1 VTVATVA
8 ILGAGAMGSALAT
21 PAAGAGNRVRLWG
34 TWLDGDLLGE
44 LRAGRPHPRTG
55 VPLAPGVGLHDAGDL
70 AAALDGADL
79 VAVAISSDG
88 VLEVVRRAAA
98 GLVPGTPLLLCTK
111 GFGRGPGGAVDLLPP
126 LVAAALG
133 PLEAA
138 CPVVAVGGPCKA
150 NEVAAGR
157 PTAAV
162 FAGADEAVVASC
174 AQALTTPAY
183 RVACSGD
190 LPGVEAAAATK
201 NVYAIA
207 VGICHG
213 LTEAGGEPWHD
224 LAAATFTQGVAE
236 MRRLAVAVGG
246 REETVLG
253 LAGLGDL
260 EVTSL
265 SGRNRVFGA
274 RVGRG
279 EPPADA
285 LAAMAAAGQ
294 TVEGVPAARLARD
307 LAVRVG
313 LDPPGDLPLLEAVNR
328 ILDGAPDPAALVAE
342 AVLPTPGPPPAR
354 MRWPAGGR
362 PGAGSPAAGTR
373 SGR

>member
-1 VTVATVA
+1 VSPATIT

-34 TWLDGDLLGE
+34 TWLDDELLAE

-79 VAVAISSDG
+79 VALAISSDG
-88 VLEVVRRAAA
+88 VLEVARRAAA
-98 GLVPGTPLLLCTK
+98 ALVPGTPLLLCTK
-111 GFGRGPGGAVDLLPP
+111 GFGRRPGGAVDLLPP
-126 LVAAALG
+126 LLAAVLPG
-133 PLEAA
+133 A

-162 FAGADEAVVASC
+162 FAGADQAMVAGC
-174 AQALTTPAY
+174 AGALTTPAY
-183 RVACSGD
+183 RVACSDD
-190 LPGVEAAAATK
+190 LAGVEAAAATK

-207 VGICHG
+207 VGVCHG

-224 LAAATFTQGVAE
+224 LAAAIFTQAVAE
-236 MRRLAVAVGG
+236 MRHLAVALGG
-246 REETVLG
+246 RQETVLG
-253 LAGLGDL
+253 LAGMGDL

-274 RVGRG
+274 RIGRG
-279 EPPADA
+279 QPPGQA

-294 TVEGVPAARLARD
+294 TVEGVPAARLALE
-307 LAVRVG
+307 LAGQRE
-313 LDPPGDLPLLEAVNR
+313 LDLPLLAAVNR
-328 ILDGAPDPAALVAE
+328 VLDGAPDSAAELAA
-342 AVLPTPGPPPAR
+342 AVLPSA
-354 MRWPAGGR
+354 
-362 PGAGSPAAGTR
+362 
-373 SGR
+373 

>member
-1 VTVATVA
+1 VATVT

-21 PAAGAGNRVRLWG
+21 PAVAAGNRVRLWG
-34 TWLDGDLLGE
+34 TWLDGDILAA

-55 VPLAPGVGLHDAGDL
+55 VPVDPRVELRDAGGL
-70 AAALDGADL
+70 GGALDGADL

-88 VLEVVRRAAA
+88 VLEVVRRAAD
-98 GLVPGTPLLLCTK
+98 GLPPGTPLLLCTK
-111 GFGRGPGGAVDLLPP
+111 GFGRRADGRVGLLPD

-133 PLEAA
+133 DRLAGS

-162 FAGADEAVVASC
+162 FAGRDGGAVSLGAR
-174 AQALTTPAY
+174 ALATPAY
-183 RVACSGD
+183 RIERGD
-190 LPGVEAAAATK
+190 DLDGVEAAAATK
-201 NVYAIA
+201 NIYAIA

-224 LAAATFTQGVAE
+224 LAAATFTQAVAE
-236 MRRLAVAVGG
+236 MRRLAVALGG
-246 REETVLG
+246 RGETVLG
-253 LAGLGDL
+253 LAGMGDL

-265 SGRNRVFGA
+265 SGRNRALGA

-279 EPPADA
+279 DPPAEA
-285 LAAMAAAGQ
+285 LAAMTAAGQ

-307 LAVRVG
+307 LVAQLGRAG
-313 LDPPGDLPLLEAVNR
+313 AELPLLAAVNR
-328 ILDGAPDPAALVAE
+328 VLDGEPDPAALLAA
-342 AVLPTPGPPPAR
+342 AVLPTGPPNP
-354 MRWPAGGR
+354 
-362 PGAGSPAAGTR
+362 
-373 SGR
+373 

>member
-1 VTVATVA
+1 VSPAAVT

-21 PAAGAGNRVRLWG
+21 PVAGAGNRVRLWG
-34 TWLDGDLLGE
+34 TWLDGELLAE

-55 VPLAPGVGLHDAGDL
+55 APLPPGVGLHDPGDL

-79 VAVAISSDG
+79 VAVAISSEG

-98 GLVPGTPLLLCTK
+98 ALAPGTPLLLCTK
-111 GFGRGPGGAVDLLPP
+111 GFGRRPDGAVELLPP
-126 LVAAALG
+126 LVSAALG
-133 PLEAA
+133 PLGAA

-162 FAGADEAVVASC
+162 FAGPGQAVVAGC
-174 AQALTTPAY
+174 ARALTTPAY
-183 RVACSGD
+183 RVACSED
-190 LPGVEAAAATK
+190 LAGVEAAAATK

-207 VGICHG
+207 VGVCHG
-213 LTEAGGEPWHD
+213 LTEAGGEPWRD
-224 LAAATFTQGVAE
+224 LAAATFTQAVAE
-236 MRRLAVAVGG
+236 MRRLAAALGG
-246 REETVLG
+246 RQETVLG

-279 EPPADA
+279 EPPDRA

-294 TVEGVPAARLARD
+294 TVEGVPAARLALE
-307 LAVRVG
+307 LASALGVG
-313 LDPPGDLPLLEAVNR
+313 GLPLLAAVNR
-328 ILDGAPDPAALVAE
+328 VLDGAPGPAAELAA
-342 AVLPTPGPPPAR
+342 AVLPG
-354 MRWPAGGR
+354 
-362 PGAGSPAAGTR
+362 
-373 SGR
+373 

>member
-1 VTVATVA
+1 MATVA

-21 PAAGAGNRVRLWG
+21 PAAAAGNRVRLWG
-34 TWLDGDLLGE
+34 TWLDGELLAE

-55 VPLAPGVGLHDAGDL
+55 VPADPRVELHDAGAL

-98 GLVPGTPLLLCTK
+98 ALAPGTPLLLCTK
-111 GFGRGPGGAVDLLPP
+111 GFGRHPGGAVDLLPP
-126 LVAAALG
+126 LVSAALG
-133 PLEAA
+133 PLAAA

-162 FAGADEAVVASC
+162 FAGPDQAVVTRC
-174 AQALTTPAY
+174 ARALTTPAY
-183 RVACSGD
+183 RVACSDD
-190 LPGVEAAAATK
+190 LAGVEAAAATK

-207 VGICHG
+207 VGVCHG

-224 LAAATFTQGVAE
+224 LAAAAFAQAVGE
-236 MRRLAVAVGG
+236 MRRLAAALGG

-265 SGRNRVFGA
+265 SGRNRVFGNA
-274 RVGRG
+274 GDDLILDFTHVRTYVSGGAGIDTIDATLDNVGHNPY
-279 EPPADA
+279 EPD
-285 LAAMAAAGQ
+285 
-294 TVEGVPAARLARD
+294 D
-307 LAVRVG
+307 LAGGEG
-313 LDPPGDLPLLEAVNR
+313 LDSATVNR
-328 ILDGAPDPAALVAE
+328 IDRLSTIEQVTYAD
-342 AVLPTPGPPPAR
+342 
-354 MRWPAGGR
+354 
-362 PGAGSPAAGTR
+362 
-373 SGR
+373 

>member
-1 VTVATVA
+1 MATVT

-21 PAAGAGNRVRLWG
+21 PAAAAGNRVRLWG
-34 TWLDGDLLGE
+34 TWLDGGLLAE

-55 VPLAPGVGLHDAGDL
+55 VPVDPRVELHDAGRL
-70 AAALDGADL
+70 APALWGSDL
-79 VAVAISSDG
+79 VAVAISSEG

-98 GLVPGTPLLLCTK
+98 ALAPGTPLLLCTK
-111 GFGRGPGGAVDLLPP
+111 GFGRWPDGTVDLLPV
-126 LVAAALG
+126 L
-133 PLEAA
+133 LEAA
-138 CPVVAVGGPCKA
+138 LPLACSCPVVAVGGPCKA

-162 FAGADEAVVASC
+162 FASEHGEAMAR
-174 AQALTTPAY
+174 AARALATAAY
-183 RVACSGD
+183 RVRCTDD
-190 LPGVEAAAATK
+190 LAGVEAAAAAK

-207 VGICHG
+207 VGVCHG
-213 LTEAGGEPWHD
+213 LTEAGGQPWHD
-224 LAAATFTQGVAE
+224 LAAATFTQAVAE
-236 MRRLAVAVGG
+236 MRRLAAALGG

-253 LAGLGDL
+253 LAGVGDL

-279 EPPADA
+279 EPPTGA

-307 LAVRVG
+307 LAAQRRLG
-313 LDPPGDLPLLEAVNR
+313 GLPLLAAVNR
-328 ILDGAPDPAALVAE
+328 VLDGDPDPAALLA
-342 AVLPTPGPPPAR
+342 
-354 MRWPAGGR
+354 
-362 PGAGSPAAGTR
+362 AAGLP
-373 SGR
+373 

>member
-1 VTVATVA
+1 VATVT

-21 PAAGAGNRVRLWG
+21 PAVAAGNRVRLWG
-34 TWLDGDLLGE
+34 TWLDGDLLAE

-55 VPLAPGVGLHDAGDL
+55 VPADPRVELRSAGDL
-70 AAALDGADL
+70 AGALDGADL

-98 GLVPGTPLLLCTK
+98 LRPGTPLLLCTK
-111 GFGRGPGGAVDLLPP
+111 GFGRRPGGRVSLLPD
-126 LVAAALG
+126 LVAAALPG
-133 PLEAA
+133 RPAGT

-162 FAGADEAVVASC
+162 FAGRDGGAVTLGARTL
-174 AQALTTPAY
+174 ATPAY
-183 RVACSGD
+183 RVECGD
-190 LPGVEAAAATK
+190 DLDGVEAAAATK

-207 VGICHG
+207 VGVCHG

-224 LAAATFTQGVAE
+224 LAAATFTQAVAE
-236 MRRLAVAVGG
+236 MRRLAVALGG
-246 REETVLG
+246 REETVIG
-253 LAGLGDL
+253 LAGVGDL

-279 EPPADA
+279 EPPDEA

-307 LAVRVG
+307 LAAQLG
-313 LDPPGDLPLLEAVNR
+313 LGMAGGLPLLAAVNR
-328 ILDGAPDPAALVAE
+328 ILDGEPDPAALLGA
-342 AVLPTPGPPPAR
+342 AVLPELR
-354 MRWPAGGR
+354 
-362 PGAGSPAAGTR
+362 
-373 SGR
+373 

>member
-1 VTVATVA
+1 VTVA

-21 PAAGAGNRVRLWG
+21 PAAAAGNRVRLWG
-34 TWLDGDLLGE
+34 TWLDGELLAE

-55 VPLAPGVGLHDAGDL
+55 VPADPRVELHDAGAL

-98 GLVPGTPLLLCTK
+98 ALAPGTPLLLCTK
-111 GFGRGPGGAVDLLPP
+111 GFGRHPGGAVDLLPP
-126 LVAAALG
+126 LVSAALG
-133 PLEAA
+133 PLAAA

-162 FAGADEAVVASC
+162 FAGPDQAVVTRC

-183 RVACSGD
+183 RVACSDD
-190 LPGVEAAAATK
+190 LAGVEAAAATK

-207 VGICHG
+207 VGVCHG

-224 LAAATFTQGVAE
+224 LAAATFAQAVAE
-236 MRRLAVAVGG
+236 MRRLAAALGG

-279 EPPADA
+279 EPPDRA

-294 TVEGVPAARLARD
+294 TVEGVPAARLALE
-307 LAVRVG
+307 LAAALG
-313 LDPPGDLPLLEAVNR
+313 MGGLPLLAAVNR
-328 ILDGAPDPAALVAE
+328 VLDGAPDPAAELAA
-342 AVLPTPGPPPAR
+342 AVLPG
-354 MRWPAGGR
+354 
-362 PGAGSPAAGTR
+362 
-373 SGR
+373 

>member
-1 VTVATVA
+1 VATVA

-21 PAAGAGNRVRLWG
+21 PAAAAGNRVRLWG
-34 TWLDGDLLGE
+34 TWLDDELLAE

-55 VPLAPGVGLHDAGDL
+55 VPLAPGVGLHAAGDL

-88 VLEVVRRAAA
+88 VLEVVRRTAATLA
-98 GLVPGTPLLLCTK
+98 PPTPLLLCTK
-111 GFGRGPGGAVDLLPP
+111 GFGRRPDGVVELLPP
-126 LVAAALG
+126 LVADALG
-133 PLEAA
+133 PLGAA

-162 FAGADEAVVASC
+162 FAGADGAVVARC
-174 AQALTTPAY
+174 ARALTTPAY

-190 LPGVEAAAATK
+190 LAGVEAAAATK
-201 NVYAIA
+201 NLYAIA
-207 VGICHG
+207 VGVCHG

-224 LAAATFTQGVAE
+224 LAAATFTQAVAE
-236 MRRLAVAVGG
+236 MRRLAVALGG

-285 LAAMAAAGQ
+285 LAAMVAAGQ

-307 LAVRVG
+307 LAARAG
-313 LDPPGDLPLLEAVNR
+313 LVPPPGDLPLLEAVNR

-342 AVLPTPGPPPAR
+342 AVLPTGGPPQ
-354 MRWPAGGR
+354 
-362 PGAGSPAAGTR
+362 R
-373 SGR
+373 SRAS

>member
-1 VTVATVA
+1 VSPATVT

-21 PAAGAGNRVRLWG
+21 PAATAGNRVRLWG
-34 TWLDGDLLGE
+34 TWLDDEPLAE

-55 VPLAPGVGLHDAGDL
+55 VLLAAGVGLLDAPGL
-70 AAALDGADL
+70 HAALDGADL
-79 VAVAISSDG
+79 VAVAVSSDG
-88 VLEVVRRAAA
+88 VLEVVRHAAA
-98 GLVPGTPLLLCTK
+98 ALTPGTPLLLCTK
-111 GFGRGPGGAVDLLPP
+111 GFGRRPDGTVDLLPP
-126 LVAAALG
+126 LVAAELPAG
-133 PLEAA
+133 

-162 FAGADEAVVASC
+162 FAGDDPAVVAGC
-174 AQALTTPAY
+174 ARTLATPAY

-224 LAAATFTQGVAE
+224 LAAATFTQAVAE
-236 MRRLAVAVGG
+236 LRRLAVAIGG

-253 LAGLGDL
+253 LAGVGDL

-265 SGRNRVFGA
+265 SGRNRVFGT

-279 EPPADA
+279 KPPSEA

-294 TVEGVPAARLARD
+294 TVEGVPAARLAAD
-307 LAVRVG
+307 LAARHG
-313 LDPPGDLPLLEAVNR
+313 LDLPLLAAVNR
-328 ILDGAPDPAALVAE
+328 VLDGAPDPAAELAA
-342 AVLPTPGPPPAR
+342 AVLP
-354 MRWPAGGR
+354 
-362 PGAGSPAAGTR
+362 S
-373 SGR
+373 

>member
-1 VTVATVA
+1 VATVA
-8 ILGAGAMGSALAT
+8 ILGAGAMGSALAS
-21 PAAGAGNRVRLWG
+21 PAVAAGNRVRLWG
-34 TWLDGDLLGE
+34 TWLDDALLAE

-55 VPLAPGVGLHDAGDL
+55 VPLAPGVALHPSAEL
-70 AAALDGADL
+70 AAALEGTDL
-79 VAVAISSDG
+79 VAVAIGSEG

-98 GLVPGTPLLLCTK
+98 RLAPGTPLLLCTK
-111 GFGRGPGGAVDLLPP
+111 GFGRRADGGVDLLPP

-133 PLEAA
+133 PLAAA

-162 FAGADEAVVASC
+162 FAAADQAVAAGC
-174 AQALTTPAY
+174 AAALTTPAY
-183 RVACSGD
+183 RVACSPD
-190 LPGVEAAAATK
+190 LAGVEAAAALK

-207 VGICHG
+207 VGVCHG
-213 LTEAGGEPWHD
+213 LSEAGGQPWHD
-224 LAAATFTQGVAE
+224 LAAASLTQAVAE

-265 SGRNRVFGA
+265 SGRNRALGA
-274 RVGRG
+274 RIGRG
-279 EPPADA
+279 EPPAAA

-294 TVEGVPAARLARD
+294 AVEGAPAAHLARD
-307 LAVRVG
+307 LAAQ
-313 LDPPGDLPLLEAVNR
+313 LLLEPLPLLTAVNR
-328 ILDGAPDPAALVAE
+328 ILGGAPDPAALLAE
-342 AVLPTPGPPPAR
+342 AALPTGAADDPGSRRARRREAASPPLTE
-354 MRWPAGGR
+354 G
-362 PGAGSPAAGTR
+362 
-373 SGR
+373 

>member
-1 VTVATVA
+1 VTTVT

-21 PAAGAGNRVRLWG
+21 PAVTAGNRVRLWG
-34 TWLDGDLLGE
+34 TWLDDQLLAE
-44 LRAGRPHPRTG
+44 LQAGRPHPRTG
-55 VPLAPGVGLHDAGDL
+55 VLLAPGVGLHDPPDL
-70 AAALDGADL
+70 HAALDGADL
-79 VAVAISSDG
+79 VAVAVSSDG

-98 GLVPGTPLLLCTK
+98 ALAPGTPLLLCTK
-111 GFGRGPGGAVDLLPP
+111 GFGRRPDGTVDLLPP
-126 LVAAALG
+126 LVAAEL
-133 PLEAA
+133 PAA
-138 CPVVAVGGPCKA
+138 CPLVAVGGPCKA

-162 FAGADEAVVASC
+162 FAGDDPAVAARC
-174 AQALTTPAY
+174 ALALTTPAY

-224 LAAATFTQGVAE
+224 LAAAAFTQAVAE
-236 MRRLAVAVGG
+236 MRRLAVAAGG
-246 REETVLG
+246 HEETVLG
-253 LAGLGDL
+253 LAGMGDL

-265 SGRNRVFGA
+265 SGRNRVLGA

-294 TVEGVPAARLARD
+294 TVEGVPAARLAVD
-307 LAVRVG
+307 LAAHHG
-313 LDPPGDLPLLEAVNR
+313 LDLPLLAAVNR
-328 ILDGAPDPAALVAE
+328 VLDGAPDPAAELAA
-342 AVLPTPGPPPAR
+342 AVLPG
-354 MRWPAGGR
+354 
-362 PGAGSPAAGTR
+362 
-373 SGR
+373 

>member
-1 VTVATVA
+1 VTTVT

-21 PAAGAGNRVRLWG
+21 PAVAAGDRVRLWG
-34 TWLDGDLLGE
+34 TWLDDDLLAE
-44 LRAGRPHPRTG
+44 LRAGHPHRRTG
-55 VPLAPGVGLHDAGDL
+55 VTVDPAVTLLDAGGLDK
-70 AAALDGADL
+70 AMDGADL
-79 VAVAISSDG
+79 VAVAISSEG
-88 VLEVVRRAAA
+88 VLEVVGRAAA
-98 GLVPGTPLLLCTK
+98 ALAPGTPLLLCAK
-111 GFGRGPGGAVDLLPP
+111 GFGRRPDGTVSLLPE
-126 LVAAALG
+126 LVTAALPASLG
-133 PLEAA
+133 AA

-162 FAGADEAVVASC
+162 FAGRDEAVVARC
-174 AQALTTPAY
+174 ARALTTPAY
-183 RVACSGD
+183 RVARSDD
-190 LPGVEAAAATK
+190 LAGVEAAAATK

-207 VGICHG
+207 VGLCRG

-224 LAAATFTQGVAE
+224 LAAATFTQAVAE
-236 MRRLAVAVGG
+236 MRRLAVALGG
-246 REETVLG
+246 REESALG

-279 EPPADA
+279 QPPAEA

-307 LAVRVG
+307 LATQLR
-313 LDPPGDLPLLEAVNR
+313 LSALPLLEAVNR
-328 ILDGAPDPAALVAE
+328 ILDGEPDPAALLAG
-342 AVLPTPGPPPAR
+342 AVLPG
-354 MRWPAGGR
+354 
-362 PGAGSPAAGTR
+362 
-373 SGR
+373 

>member
-1 VTVATVA
+1 MATVT

-21 PAAGAGNRVRLWG
+21 PAVGAGNRVRLWG
-34 TWLDGDLLGE
+34 TWLDDDLLAE

-55 VPLAPGVGLHDAGDL
+55 VPADPRVELHDAGGL

-88 VLEVVRRAAA
+88 VFEVARRAAA
-98 GLVPGTPLLLCTK
+98 AGLAPGTPLLLCTK
-111 GFGRGPGGAVDLLPP
+111 GFGRRPDGTVDLFPP
-126 LVAAALG
+126 LVTAALG
-133 PLEAA
+133 DRPGPG

-162 FAGADEAVVASC
+162 FAATDEAVAGRC
-174 AQALTTPAY
+174 AQALGTPAY
-183 RVACSGD
+183 RVECGLD
-190 LPGVEAAAATK
+190 LAGVEAAAATK

-207 VGICHG
+207 VGVCHG

-224 LAAATFTQGVAE
+224 LAAATFTQAVAE
-236 MRRLAVAVGG
+236 MRRLAAALGG

-265 SGRNRVFGA
+265 SGRNRVLGA

-279 EPPADA
+279 ELPDRA

-294 TVEGVPAARLARD
+294 TVEGVPAARLALE
-307 LAVRVG
+307 LASALG
-313 LDPPGDLPLLEAVNR
+313 MGGLPLLAAVNR
-328 ILDGAPDPAALVAE
+328 VLDGAPDPAAELAA
-342 AVLPTPGPPPAR
+342 AVLPG
-354 MRWPAGGR
+354 
-362 PGAGSPAAGTR
+362 
-373 SGR
+373 

>member
-1 VTVATVA
+1 VVTVATVA

-34 TWLDGDLLGE
+34 TWLDDQLLAE
-44 LRAGRPHPRTG
+44 LRAGQPHPRTG
-55 VPLAPGVGLHDAGDL
+55 VPLAPGVSLHDAGDL

-79 VAVAISSDG
+79 VAVAISSEG
-88 VLEVVRRAAA
+88 VLEVARRAAA
-98 GLVPGTPLLLCTK
+98 TIAPGTPLLLCTK
-111 GFGRGPGGAVDLLPP
+111 GFGRRPGGPVELLPP
-126 LVAAALG
+126 LVAEALG
-133 PLEAA
+133 PLGAS
-138 CPVVAVGGPCKA
+138 CPVLGVGGPCKA

-162 FAGADEAVVASC
+162 LAGADRAVVAGC
-174 AQALTTPAY
+174 AGALTTPAY
-183 RVACSGD
+183 RVACSDD
-190 LPGVEAAAATK
+190 LAGVEAAAATK
-201 NVYAIA
+201 NVYAVA
-207 VGICHG
+207 VGVCHG

-224 LAAATFTQGVAE
+224 LAAATFTQAVAE
-236 MRRLAVAVGG
+236 MRRLAVALGG

-279 EPPADA
+279 EPPAGA

-294 TVEGVPAARLARD
+294 TVEGVPAARLALD
-307 LAVRVG
+307 LAAQHG
-313 LDPPGDLPLLEAVNR
+313 LRLPLLAAVNR
-328 ILDGAPDPAALVAE
+328 ILDGAPDPTALLAA
-342 AVLPTPGPPPAR
+342 AVLPSGGPPRRCPGPP
-354 MRWPAGGR
+354 R
-362 PGAGSPAAGTR
+362 PS
-373 SGR
+373 

>member
-1 VTVATVA
+1 
-8 ILGAGAMGSALAT
+8 
-21 PAAGAGNRVRLWG
+21 
-34 TWLDGDLLGE
+34 
-44 LRAGRPHPRTG
+44 
-55 VPLAPGVGLHDAGDL
+55 
-70 AAALDGADL
+70 
-79 VAVAISSDG
+79 
-88 VLEVVRRAAA
+88 VRRAAA
-98 GLVPGTPLLLCTK
+98 AGLAPGTPLLLCTK
-111 GFGRGPGGAVDLLPP
+111 GFGRRPDGRVELLPP
-126 LVAAALG
+126 LVTAALG
-133 PLEAA
+133 GPGL
-138 CPVVAVGGPCKA
+138 PVVAVGGPCKA

-162 FAGADEAVVASC
+162 FAATDEAVAGGC
-174 AQALTTPAY
+174 AKALGTPAY
-183 RVACSGD
+183 RVERSGD
-190 LPGVEAAAATK
+190 LAGVEAAAATK

-224 LAAATFTQGVAE
+224 LAAATFAKAVAE
-236 MRRLAVAVGG
+236 MRCLAGALGG

-294 TVEGVPAARLARD
+294 TVEGVPAARLALE
-307 LAVRVG
+307 LA
-313 LDPPGDLPLLEAVNR
+313 GDLPAGLPLLAAVNR
-328 ILDGAPDPAALVAE
+328 ILDGAADPAALLAA
-342 AVLPTPGPPPAR
+342 AVLP
-354 MRWPAGGR
+354 
-362 PGAGSPAAGTR
+362 S
-373 SGR
+373 

>member
-1 VTVATVA
+1 VATVT

-21 PAAGAGNRVRLWG
+21 PAAAAGNRVRLWG
-34 TWLDGDLLGE
+34 TWLDDEPLAELG
-44 LRAGRPHPRTG
+44 AGRAHRRTG
-55 VPLAPGVGLHDAGDL
+55 VPLAAGVSLHAAGEL

-79 VAVAISSDG
+79 VAVAISSNG
-88 VLEVVRRAAA
+88 VLEVARRAAVA
-98 GLVPGTPLLLCTK
+98 LAPGTPLLLCTK
-111 GFGRGPGGAVDLLPP
+111 GFGRRPAGTVGLLPP
-126 LVAAALG
+126 LVSAALG
-133 PLEAA
+133 PLAA
-138 CPVVAVGGPCKA
+138 SCPVVAVGGPCKA

-162 FAGADEAVVASC
+162 FAGDDQGVVAGC
-174 AQALTTPAY
+174 ARALATPAY
-183 RVACSGD
+183 RVECSGD
-190 LPGVEAAAATK
+190 PAGVEAAAAAK

-224 LAAATFTQGVAE
+224 LAAATFTRAVAE
-236 MRRLAVAVGG
+236 MRRLAAALGG

-279 EPPADA
+279 EPPGRT

-307 LAVRVG
+307 LAAQLALG
-313 LDPPGDLPLLEAVNR
+313 LPLLEAVNR
-328 ILDGAPDPAALVAE
+328 ILDGAPDPAALLAA
-342 AVLPTPGPPPAR
+342 AVLPGWPGR
-354 MRWPAGGR
+354 GWQ
-362 PGAGSPAAGTR
+362 
-373 SGR
+373 

>member
-1 VTVATVA
+1 MAAVT

-21 PAAGAGNRVRLWG
+21 PAAAAGNRVRLWG
-34 TWLDGDLLGE
+34 TWLDGELLAE

-55 VPLAPGVGLHDAGDL
+55 VPADPRVGLHDAGAL

-98 GLVPGTPLLLCTK
+98 ALAPGTPLLLCTK
-111 GFGRGPGGAVDLLPP
+111 GFGRRPDGTVDLFPP
-126 LVAAALG
+126 LVAAEL
-133 PLEAA
+133 PVA

-162 FAGADEAVVASC
+162 FAGDDRAVVERC
-174 AQALTTPAY
+174 AGALGTPAY
-183 RVACSGD
+183 RVERSGD
-190 LPGVEAAAATK
+190 PAGVESAAATK

-213 LTEAGGEPWHD
+213 LSEAGGEPWHD
-224 LAAATFTQGVAE
+224 LAAATFTQAVAE
-236 MRRLAVAVGG
+236 MRRLAVATGG

-253 LAGLGDL
+253 LAGMGDL

-279 EPPADA
+279 EPPDAA
-285 LAAMAAAGQ
+285 LAAMASGDR
-294 TVEGVPAARLARD
+294 PAAEALLARD
-307 LAVRVG
+307 LATRHA
-313 LDPPGDLPLLEAVNR
+313 LDLPLLAAVNR
-328 ILDGAPDPAALVAE
+328 VLDGAPDPAAELAA
-342 AVLPTPGPPPAR
+342 AVLPSAPP
-354 MRWPAGGR
+354 GR
-362 PGAGSPAAGTR
+362 PLG
-373 SGR
+373 

>member
-1 VTVATVA
+1 VTTVA

-21 PAAGAGNRVRLWG
+21 PAVAAGNRVRLWG
-34 TWLDGDLLGE
+34 TWRDDDLLAE

-55 VPLAPGVGLHDAGDL
+55 VPVDPRVELHDAGGL

-79 VAVAISSDG
+79 VAVAISSEG
-88 VLEVVRRAAA
+88 VLEVARRAAA
-98 GLVPGTPLLLCTK
+98 TGLEQGTPLLLCTK
-111 GFGRGPGGAVDLLPP
+111 GFGRRPDGRVGLLPP
-126 LVAAALG
+126 LVTAALG
-133 PLEAA
+133 DRVGPG

-162 FAGADEAVVASC
+162 FAGDDRAVVERC
-174 AQALTTPAY
+174 ADALGTAAY
-183 RVACSGD
+183 RVERSRD
-190 LPGVEAAAATK
+190 LAGVEAAAAAK

-207 VGICHG
+207 VGLCHG

-224 LAAATFTQGVAE
+224 LAAATFTQAVAE
-236 MRRLAVAVGG
+236 MRRLAAALGG

-279 EPPADA
+279 EPPGQA

-294 TVEGVPAARLARD
+294 TVEGVPAARLALE
-307 LAVRVG
+307 LAARLDVG
-313 LDPPGDLPLLEAVNR
+313 RPEDGPGGPGPDPDRPDPAPAAGPAVALPLLAAVNR
-328 ILDGAPDPAALVAE
+328 ILDGAPDPAAELAA
-342 AVLPTPGPPPAR
+342 AVLPG
-354 MRWPAGGR
+354 
-362 PGAGSPAAGTR
+362 
-373 SGR
+373 